1 MMYTRVCIHW
11 VYYTRTLR
19 CHRFQC
25 RPPLPFLQ
33 HQGDSII
40 MSTAQ
45 GGSTFFLVPHS
56 PPWVVTLAPSAKKKH
71 HSAGGQIT
79 KMDIPSFVFDQ
90 FDDRHPFARA
100 DPPVPFSGQT
110 TQVTGHGRVDGG
122 TGVNGQGASSIIIG
136 ALGYVVVKWIRT
148 SDWSDWQGH
157 HGVPQSSAENGYA
170 PVTGKGTTE
179 SRRVPAEKAAAAMR
193 WCLA

>member
-1 MMYTRVCIHW
+1 
-11 VYYTRTLR
+11 
-19 CHRFQC
+19 
-25 RPPLPFLQ
+25 
-33 HQGDSII
+33 

-136 ALGYVVVKWIRT
+136 ALGYSRKVDT
-148 SDWSDWQGH
+148 HQCTSDWQGY

-170 PVTGKGTTE
+170 PVTGKGTVVKWIRTSDWQGYHGVPQSSGRE
-179 SRRVPAEKAAAAMR
+179 SGGSHAMVPR
-193 WCLA
+193 LASHLHGWKRTSR